1 MILLSFFSVLF
12 FLSFKVVV
20 HYARDCS
27 CTCVCITHVHMHT
40 YAHMV
45 FAFFVSFSHL
55 ASLLQTYMHMYLK
68 CVHMYT
74 YTRTFLYAFLM
85 SSGEAFFGTPNISY
99 SDSPAVLLED
109 RGREG
114 GGGGGGGGRE
124 CGKEGRRQRGEE
136 REGRREVREGKEI
149 KKQLSRGS
157 VGRVSA

>member
-1 MILLSFFSVLF
+1 MYMYVY
-12 FLSFKVVV
+12 
-20 HYARDCS
+20 HTR
-27 CTCVCITHVHMHT
+27 TH
-40 YAHMV
+40 AHMV

-55 ASLLQTYMHMYLK
+55 ASLLPTYMHMYLT
-68 CVHMYT
+68 CVHMYM

-99 SDSPAVLLED
+99 SDSPAVLLE
-109 RGREG
+109 EG
-114 GGGGGGGGRE
+114 GGGSGAGRE

-136 REGRREVREGKEI
+136 REGRKEVREGKEI